1 MGRVT
6 DFWGASMNRTFPR
19 DAIDA
24 DEAFEMLCDH
34 SQ

>member
-1 MGRVT
+1 
-6 DFWGASMNRTFPR
+6 MNRLFPR
-19 DAIDA
+19 DSIDA

>member
-1 MGRVT
+1 
-6 DFWGASMNRTFPR
+6 MNRTFPR